1 MSPNHDHE
9 HLHCNLEKTITNKK
23 GIVFGASLKRF
34 TILQLFGS
42 HGLFTSRAPKM
53 SEDTLD
59 VFDENW
65 PVAEK
70 IWSSVKVRRLFDSEA
85 SALIESKID
94 QIVQDADNGA
104 FKPCTVD
111 RAPLRNK

>member
-1 MSPNHDHE
+1 MP
-9 HLHCNLEKTITNKK
+9 
-23 GIVFGASLKRF
+23 
-34 TILQLFGS
+34 
-42 HGLFTSRAPKM
+42 
-53 SEDTLD
+53 EDTLD

-94 QIVQDADNGA
+94 QIVQDADKGA